1 MKISYNRLKDF
12 IHLDESPEEVAEL
25 LTSIG
30 LEVEGLDRFE
40 SVPGGMQGLVVGHVM
55 EVWKHPDADK
65 LSCTKVDI
73 GTGELQPIVCGAP
86 NVAAGQK
93 VIVATVGTTLYTPD
107 GGSFEIKKAKI
118 RGEVSQGMICAED
131 EIGVGDS
138 HDGIMVLPADT
149 KVGTP
154 AEEIFKIETDHV
166 FEIGLTPNRADAA
179 SHFGVARDLKAAF
192 AHRKGR
198 KSELC
203 RTSIEDVKAANHD
216 LVIPVKVENEE
227 ACPRYIGVTI
237 SNVTVQAS
245 PAWLQNFLKAIGV
258 RPINNIV
265 DITNYVNHAFGQ
277 PLHAFDA
284 DKIQGG
290 EVIVKTLPSGSKFT
304 TLDDEERTLHEN
316 DLMIC
321 NAKESM
327 CIAGVFGGAK
337 SGVTETTK
345 NIFLESAYFD
355 PVYVRKTAKRHGL
368 NTDASFRFE
377 RGIDP
382 NITMYAAKL
391 AAKMI
396 AEYGGGSISS
406 DFSDTHPGL
415 FPPFQFTF
423 RPGKANQ
430 LIGTEINPN
439 VMEQILNN
447 LEIEVKEKAGD
458 TWHLEVPPFKVDVT
472 READVIEEILRI
484 YGYDEV
490 PVSTKVLSTIKDMR
504 PEESAQAKEVIT
516 KTLVAN
522 GFLECMSNSMT
533 DEKYTALSGE
543 WEASEIVQLNNPL
556 SSELGVMR
564 PAMIFSAM
572 QSASYNLNRQQA
584 DLKLF
589 EFGNVYRV
597 KNEGFKEEERLSI
610 TVSGQAIADH
620 WRVADIDADWF
631 EVKGAFEMILQRM
644 GIDASKLNAV
654 ETSNDWFSFGMDWKK
669 GDKVVV
675 SAGAVSDKLKKAFDI
690 KRDVFYLELRWRDIV
705 KMRQRDIKIGQLP
718 KFPEVRRDLALLVDD
733 AVEYAVLE
741 RLAIQTERKLLKS
754 VRLFD
759 VYQGKG
765 LPAGKKSYALAFNLR
780 DENKTLTDREVDK
793 TMDKLLKRFEQ
804 EVGAQLR

>member
-265 DITNYVNHAFGQ
+265 DITNY
-277 PLHAFDA
+277 
-284 DKIQGG
+284 GG
-290 EVIVKTLPSGSKFT
+290 RGDRQDPS
-304 TLDDEERTLHEN
+304 
-316 DLMIC
+316 
-321 NAKESM
+321 
-327 CIAGVFGGAK
+327 
-337 SGVTETTK
+337 
-345 NIFLESAYFD
+345 
-355 PVYVRKTAKRHGL
+355 
-368 NTDASFRFE
+368 
-377 RGIDP
+377 
-382 NITMYAAKL
+382 
-391 AAKMI
+391 
-396 AEYGGGSISS
+396 
-406 DFSDTHPGL
+406 
-415 FPPFQFTF
+415 
-423 RPGKANQ
+423 
-430 LIGTEINPN
+430 
-439 VMEQILNN
+439 
-447 LEIEVKEKAGD
+447 
-458 TWHLEVPPFKVDVT
+458 
-472 READVIEEILRI
+472 
-484 YGYDEV
+484 
-490 PVSTKVLSTIKDMR
+490 
-504 PEESAQAKEVIT
+504 
-516 KTLVAN
+516 
-522 GFLECMSNSMT
+522 
-533 DEKYTALSGE
+533 E
-543 WEASEIVQLNNPL
+543 WI
-556 SSELGVMR
+556 
-564 PAMIFSAM
+564 
-572 QSASYNLNRQQA
+572 
-584 DLKLF
+584 
-589 EFGNVYRV
+589 
-597 KNEGFKEEERLSI
+597 
-610 TVSGQAIADH
+610 
-620 WRVADIDADWF
+620 
-631 EVKGAFEMILQRM
+631 
-644 GIDASKLNAV
+644 
-654 ETSNDWFSFGMDWKK
+654 
-669 GDKVVV
+669 
-675 SAGAVSDKLKKAFDI
+675 
-690 KRDVFYLELRWRDIV
+690 
-705 KMRQRDIKIGQLP
+705 
-718 KFPEVRRDLALLVDD
+718 
-733 AVEYAVLE
+733 
-741 RLAIQTERKLLKS
+741 
-754 VRLFD
+754 
-759 VYQGKG
+759 
-765 LPAGKKSYALAFNLR
+765 
-780 DENKTLTDREVDK
+780 
-793 TMDKLLKRFEQ
+793 
-804 EVGAQLR
+804 